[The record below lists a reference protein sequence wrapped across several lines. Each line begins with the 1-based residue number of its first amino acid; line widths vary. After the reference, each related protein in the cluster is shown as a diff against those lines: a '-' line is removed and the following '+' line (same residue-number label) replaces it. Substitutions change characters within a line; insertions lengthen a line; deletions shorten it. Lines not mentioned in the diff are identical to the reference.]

1 MYAIIAA
8 GGRQYRVSQGDVIYI
23 DKVNQEADSAIS
35 FDVLM
40 IGGDGDVKVG
50 NPVLAGAKVEGKVLA
65 QVKGEKITVY
75 KYKSKKPEDRPPS
88 AVHQGGNHRDQGV
101 MISATLYR
109 GKDGLTACRITGH
122 SGQAEAGRD
131 IVCAAVSIL
140 GCTCVNAL
148 ESVCGII
155 PLVTENEEGLLAFQ
169 LPEITPEENAKAQI
183 LMGALKQ
190 GLTDLADAYP
200 RNVTLTIQSLSH

>member
-1 MYAIIAA
+1 
-8 GGRQYRVSQGDVIYI
+8 
-23 DKVNQEADSAIS
+23 
-35 FDVLM
+35 
-40 IGGDGDVKVG
+40 
-50 NPVLAGAKVEGKVLA
+50 
-65 QVKGEKITVY
+65 
-75 KYKSKKPEDRPPS
+75 
-88 AVHQGGNHRDQGV
+88 

-200 RNVTLTIQSLSH
+200 PNVTLTIQSLSH

>member
-1 MYAIIAA
+1 
-8 GGRQYRVSQGDVIYI
+8 
-23 DKVNQEADSAIS
+23 
-35 FDVLM
+35 
-40 IGGDGDVKVG
+40 
-50 NPVLAGAKVEGKVLA
+50 
-65 QVKGEKITVY
+65 
-75 KYKSKKPEDRPPS
+75 
-88 AVHQGGNHRDQGV
+88 

-140 GCTCVNAL
+140 GCTCVNAM

-169 LPEITPEENAKAQI
+169 PPEITPEENAKAQI

>member
-1 MYAIIAA
+1 
-8 GGRQYRVSQGDVIYI
+8 
-23 DKVNQEADSAIS
+23 
-35 FDVLM
+35 
-40 IGGDGDVKVG
+40 
-50 NPVLAGAKVEGKVLA
+50 
-65 QVKGEKITVY
+65 
-75 KYKSKKPEDRPPS
+75 
-88 AVHQGGNHRDQGV
+88 
-101 MISATLYR
+101 MISATLYQ

-140 GCTCVNAL
+140 GCTCVNAM

-155 PLVTENEEGLLAFQ
+155 PLITENEEGLLAFQ

>member
-1 MYAIIAA
+1 
-8 GGRQYRVSQGDVIYI
+8 
-23 DKVNQEADSAIS
+23 
-35 FDVLM
+35 
-40 IGGDGDVKVG
+40 
-50 NPVLAGAKVEGKVLA
+50 
-65 QVKGEKITVY
+65 
-75 KYKSKKPEDRPPS
+75 
-88 AVHQGGNHRDQGV
+88 
-101 MISATLYR
+101 MISATLYQ

-140 GCTCVNAL
+140 GCTCVNAM

-155 PLVTENEEGLLAFQ
+155 PLVTENEECLLAFQ

-190 GLTDLADAYP
+190 GLTDLADTYP
-200 RNVTLTIQSLSH
+200 RNVTLTIQSFSH

>member
-1 MYAIIAA
+1 
-8 GGRQYRVSQGDVIYI
+8 
-23 DKVNQEADSAIS
+23 
-35 FDVLM
+35 
-40 IGGDGDVKVG
+40 
-50 NPVLAGAKVEGKVLA
+50 
-65 QVKGEKITVY
+65 
-75 KYKSKKPEDRPPS
+75 
-88 AVHQGGNHRDQGV
+88 
-101 MISATLYR
+101 MISATLYQ

-140 GCTCVNAL
+140 GCTCVNAM

-155 PLVTENEEGLLAFQ
+155 PLVTENEEGMLAFQ

>member
-1 MYAIIAA
+1 
-8 GGRQYRVSQGDVIYI
+8 
-23 DKVNQEADSAIS
+23 
-35 FDVLM
+35 
-40 IGGDGDVKVG
+40 
-50 NPVLAGAKVEGKVLA
+50 
-65 QVKGEKITVY
+65 
-75 KYKSKKPEDRPPS
+75 
-88 AVHQGGNHRDQGV
+88 
-101 MISATLYR
+101 MISATLYQ
-109 GKDGLTACRITGH
+109 GEDGYTACRITGH

-155 PLVTENEEGLLAFQ
+155 PLVTENDAGVLSFQ
-169 LPEITPEENAKAQI
+169 LPEINPEENEKAQI

-200 RNVTLTIQSLSH
+200 RNVTLTIEPLSH

>member
-1 MYAIIAA
+1 
-8 GGRQYRVSQGDVIYI
+8 
-23 DKVNQEADSAIS
+23 
-35 FDVLM
+35 
-40 IGGDGDVKVG
+40 
-50 NPVLAGAKVEGKVLA
+50 
-65 QVKGEKITVY
+65 
-75 KYKSKKPEDRPPS
+75 
-88 AVHQGGNHRDQGV
+88 
-101 MISATLYR
+101 MISATLYH
-109 GKDGLTACRITGH
+109 GEDGYTACRITGH

-155 PLVTENEEGLLAFQ
+155 PLVTENEAGVLSFQ
-169 LPEITPEENAKAQI
+169 LPEINPEENAKAQI

-200 RNVTLTIQSLSH
+200 RNVTLTIEPLSH

>member
-1 MYAIIAA
+1 
-8 GGRQYRVSQGDVIYI
+8 
-23 DKVNQEADSAIS
+23 
-35 FDVLM
+35 
-40 IGGDGDVKVG
+40 
-50 NPVLAGAKVEGKVLA
+50 
-65 QVKGEKITVY
+65 
-75 KYKSKKPEDRPPS
+75 
-88 AVHQGGNHRDQGV
+88 

-109 GKDGLTACRITGH
+109 GENGYSACRMIGH
-122 SGQAEAGRD
+122 SGRAEAGRD

-200 RNVTLTIQSLSH
+200 RNVKLTIQTLSH